1 MGTQDLQEN
10 DSRARGFGRRGWGHR
25 KTVGSR
31 ILAYVHR
38 CANKNHLAKAS
49 LHRFPQLP
57 DDNKRRFTVATFVRV
72 GASTPNN
79 TPIWVVGLLSK
90 TDMEIPGKSPASR
103 TKFKRDL
110 FLHVVEATDGH
121 AAANASTLGF
131 VVLGDMNLEIGEVAD
146 ALAYCHGVTHEKLDI
161 IVAGVPCGSH
171 VGVEFFWG
179 VGGKSVVS
187 LWHVFD
193 MCVASMW
200 QTRGQK

>member
-1 MGTQDLQEN
+1 MGTPDLQEN

-31 ILAYVHR
+31 ILACVHR

-79 TPIWVVGLLSK
+79 TPSHIWVVGLNHTRSGSSK
-90 TDMEIPGKSPASR
+90 TGMEIPGKSPARR

-110 FLHVVEATDGH
+110 LLHVVEATGMQLLMPRRS
-121 AAANASTLGF
+121 ASW
-131 VVLGDMNLEIGEVAD
+131 
-146 ALAYCHGVTHEKLDI
+146 
-161 IVAGVPCGSH
+161 
-171 VGVEFFWG
+171 FW
-179 VGGKSVVS
+179 
-187 LWHVFD
+187 
-193 MCVASMW
+193 A
-200 QTRGQK
+200 T